1 MRKIL
6 FALLAVTAAACA
18 DNNTTPGDDNGGDN
32 GGGGGGGG
40 SGDGS
45 GSGSGSGDTTTAD
58 RIQDYNDVATAL
70 GQNLAIGEIAMFSD
84 AINFAYGRSP
94 DGFTASQG
102 PDYVLYDGQRAG
114 LTIRYKVF
122 CRDTADLYAPCNGLE
137 DHAHVKPTYSGEIAG
152 ADATMNN
159 VTRSASWIVRDT
171 TLASIRLGGE
181 GTDSFA
187 AHFSTGDYSI
197 KVTDTLDHLLYAP
210 NAALPNAGK
219 IELVLNVARTRASS
233 NPAERTFDVNALI
246 EISGADSATITLDT
260 TEIFSLSLSS
270 GAVTRI

>member
-6 FALLAVTAAACA
+6 FALLAVTAACA
-18 DNNTTPGDDNGGDN
+18 DNSSTPGDDNGGG

-45 GSGSGSGDTTTAD
+45 GSGSGDTDTTTAD
-58 RIQDYNDVATAL
+58 RLQDYNDVAAAL
-70 GQNLAIGEIAMFSD
+70 GQNLAIGEMAMYSD
-84 AINFAYGRSP
+84 ALNFAYGRSP
-94 DGFTASQG
+94 DGFVASQG

-114 LTIRYKVF
+114 LTIKYKVF
-122 CRDTADLYAPCNGLE
+122 CRDTADLYAPCDGLE

-152 ADATMNN
+152 AAATMNN
-159 VTRSASWIVRDT
+159 ITRSGSWIVRDT

-181 GTDSFA
+181 GNDSFA
-187 AHFSTGDYSI
+187 AHFSTGDYSLV
-197 KVTDTLDHLLYAP
+197 VTDTLDHLLYSPAT
-210 NAALPNAGK
+210 ALPNAGK
-219 IELVLNVARTRASS
+219 VELVLNVARTRAGS

-246 EISGADSATITLDT
+246 ELNGGDSATITLDT
-260 TEIFSLSLSS
+260 TEIFSLSISS